1 MADQPNKRTHAQRR
15 KAEADDG
22 IRRRMRASRYVRA
35 QREIAEKAET
45 VEPSMIPALRLK
57 ADIFCKLLAKCLPDL
72 KAVEHSG
79 TVNHINYDAAVIGM
93 LNGRSAE
100 AGDAASS
107 PDTTH

>member
-1 MADQPNKRTHAQRR
+1 
-15 KAEADDG
+15 
-22 IRRRMRASRYVRA
+22 MRASRYVRA
-35 QREIAEKAET
+35 LREIAEKAET

-79 TVNHINYDAAVIGM
+79 TVNHVNYDAVVLDL
-93 LNGRSAE
+93 LNGSSVK